1 MKLPKKDVTQFI
13 QEGGTTPAKA
23 AVSTELVS
31 EEKEISGFSLRLY
44 TSKLRELTEARDARR
59 TQAKANKQPNV
70 SAISVHSL
78 ILEAIENFLKQEA
91 KRNAAG
97 GTTKPTTRRIIDN
110 TK

>member
-1 MKLPKKDVTQFI
+1 MKLPKKDVSQFI

-23 AVSTELVS
+23 AVPAD
-31 EEKEISGFSLRLY
+31 EKEISGFSLRLY

-59 TQAKANKQPNV
+59 VQAKAKKQPNA

-78 ILEAIENFLKQEA
+78 VLEAIDQWLKQEA
-91 KRNAAG
+91 KRNTAG
-97 GTTKPTTRRIIDN
+97 GTKSRTTKYTTDS